1 MSRIESNNR
10 VGMPRSLE
18 TQLLAFRRHVWTSK
32 MLEAGGIALSALLG
46 AYLCVF
52 LLDRMFDVP
61 APIRALLTLL
71 AAVGCGFIPFY
82 LHRWVWL
89 RRRNDQLAR
98 LLARKLPTL
107 GDQLLG
113 VIELADNTAE
123 QQRSP
128 ALCLAAIQ
136 QGAQTAGERD
146 LSVGAPPARLKFW
159 GALAASGAAGA
170 LLLALLFP
178 AAAGNAWHRFL
189 VPWKTVP
196 RYTFTN
202 VEPQPSTLIVAHGEP
217 FSVAWQLRDETKW
230 RPAEASFQFGSQP
243 PVTSTRTDSAYTW
256 TGPPLIQP
264 GTLLVK
270 IGDWSQTVRI
280 EPKLRPELTALTA
293 EVKLPDYLKQKTPL
307 ERDVRGGT
315 LSVVEGSHASVSAT
329 ANRPLAAA
337 VIEGGKGTFSGGN
350 VSIEPFEVSS
360 LQEIHISWQDEHGLK
375 GKEPF
380 SLKITPEEDQPPNV
394 MGENLPRRKVVLDSE
409 QLAFQAIARDDFGVR
424 EVGMEWEGLF
434 DDYPGGPA
442 HGERLIAPGDPSERA
457 LDAAGTFTAKS
468 LGIPPQPISLR
479 LFATDYFPNRERVY
493 SPPYV
498 LFVLNAE
505 DHAIWI
511 TEQLSRWHRQ
521 SLEVRDRE
529 MRLYET
535 NKQLRELPIAELDLP
550 ENRRQIE
557 KQASAERA
565 NGRRLTGLAKSGM
578 DLLKQAARNPEI
590 GVGHLDRWAEMLTIL
605 EDIAANRMPSVA
617 DLLGDAAKSQ
627 IASTAVSGP
636 SSPQAGISRTAGGG
650 PSGEQKPSDKKTAAV
665 PRVTDMES
673 SQHPANDKE
682 QTAGGKKKPSS
693 PSLRLPVTT
702 LLGKGDGKKP
712 SDAPANE
719 QVDEAVRQ
727 QRDLLAEF
735 EKVANE
741 LNTVLANLEGS
752 TLVKRLKAAS
762 REQYKIAGGISDE
775 IEEGFGV
782 PQTSLTAPVKKS
794 LTNLATKED
803 ESGFKVSLIMDD
815 LQAYFER
822 RRMVRFKTVLD
833 DMREEDVLGNL
844 RRLAD
849 EIPAE
854 RGMSIAQCEYW
865 SDVMDRWA
873 EDLVDPACSG
883 ACPGSRSKGSLPP
896 SIVLEVLKILEGEVN
911 LREETRVAEQARPG
925 LEAEP
930 YKIEAERL
938 SATQQ
943 DLGERILLVNER
955 IRELPD
961 GEAEFAKEL
970 ALLSRVNEVMVEAT
984 GILSKPDTGSE
995 AIAAETEAIELLLQS
1010 KRINPNGGGGGG
1022 ANPGGGGG
1030 GDTKDN
1036 ALALLGAGL
1045 NEKEVREDRA
1055 PAQAVGDSGKSL
1067 PEEFRAGLDR
1077 YFSELENGAGG

>member
-1 MSRIESNNR
+1 MSRIKSNL
-10 VGMPRSLE
+10 GIPQSLE
-18 TQLLAFRRHVWTSK
+18 TQFLAFRRHVWTSK

-46 AYLCVF
+46 AYLCLF
-52 LLDRMFDVP
+52 LLDRLFDVP
-61 APIRALLTLL
+61 SSVRTLL
-71 AAVGCGFIPFY
+71 ALCAAVGCGFIPLF

-89 RRRNDQLAR
+89 RRRDDQLAR
-98 LLARKLPTL
+98 LLARKFPAL

-113 VIELADNTAE
+113 VIELANNPAE
-123 QQRSP
+123 QHRSP
-128 ALCLAAIQ
+128 TLCQAAID
-136 QGAQTAGERD
+136 QGALDAGKRD
-146 LSVGAPPARLKFW
+146 LSTGAPAARLRFW
-159 GALAASGAAGA
+159 GAMAASGAGVAI
-170 LLLALLFP
+170 LLALLFP

-189 VPWKTVP
+189 APWKDVP
-196 RYTFTN
+196 RFTFTD
-202 VEPQPSTLIVAHGEP
+202 VSPQPDTLIVPHGEP
-217 FSVAWQLRDETKW
+217 FTVAWRLRDETKW
-230 RPAEASFQFGSQP
+230 RPVEASFQFGSQP
-243 PVTSTRTDSAYTW
+243 PVTSSLADSSYAW

-264 GTLLVK
+264 GSLRVK
-270 IGDWSQTVRI
+270 IGDWSQTVRV
-280 EPKLRPELTALTA
+280 EPKLRPELTAINA
-293 EVKLPDYLKQKTPL
+293 HVNLPDYLKQTAPL

-315 LSVVEGSHASVSAT
+315 LSVVEGSRAALSAIV
-329 ANRPLAAA
+329 NRPLAAA
-337 VIEGGKGTFSGGN
+337 VVEGGKASFSGADIT
-350 VSIEPFEVSS
+350 IEPFDVSTA
-360 LQEIHISWQDEHGLK
+360 QEMQISWQDEHGLEE
-375 GKEPF
+375 KEPF
-380 SLKITPEEDQPPNV
+380 TLKITPEEDQLPNV

-409 QLAFQAIARDDFGVR
+409 QLTFQAIARDDFGVR
-424 EVGMEWEGLF
+424 EIGMEWEGLF

-442 HGERLIAPGDPSERA
+442 RGERLIAPGNPSERSV
-457 LDAAGTFTAKS
+457 DAAGTFTAKS
-468 LGIPPQPISLR
+468 LGITPQPISLR
-479 LFATDYFPNRERVY
+479 LYTTDYFPNRARVY
-493 SPPYV
+493 SPPYI
-498 LFVLNAE
+498 LYVLNAE

-535 NKQLRELPIAELDLP
+535 NKQLRELPLAELALP
-550 ENRRQIE
+550 ENQRQLE
-557 KQASAERA
+557 KQASAEQA
-565 NGRRLTGLAKSGM
+565 NGRRLTGLTKSGM
-578 DLLKQAARNPEI
+578 ELLTQAARNPEI

-617 DLLGDAAKSQ
+617 DLLKEAAESQ
-627 IASTAVSGP
+627 VASKAVPGP
-636 SSPQAGISRTAGGG
+636 RSPQAGIARSAGGG
-650 PSGEQKPSDKKTAAV
+650 PSSEQNQEDKKTAAV

-673 SQHPANDKE
+673 SQQPADENE

-702 LLGKGDGKKP
+702 LLGKGGGKKP
-712 SDAPANE
+712 ADSPANQ
-719 QVDEAVRQ
+719 QVDEAVRE

-775 IEEGFGV
+775 IEEGFGI
-782 PQTSLTAPVKKS
+782 PQTALAAPVRET
-794 LTNLATKED
+794 LTNLAAKED
-803 ESGFKVSLIMDD
+803 QSSFKVSLIMDD
-815 LQAYFER
+815 LQSYFER

-844 RRLAD
+844 RRLSE

-883 ACPGSRSKGSLPP
+883 ACPGCRSKGSLPP

-925 LEAEP
+925 LETEP
-930 YKIEAERL
+930 YETEANRL
-938 SATQQ
+938 SEMQGG
-943 DLGERILLVNER
+943 LGERILLVNER

-961 GEAEFAKEL
+961 GDTEFAKEL
-970 ALLSRVNEVMVEAT
+970 ALLTRVNEVMVEASD
-984 GILSKPDTGSE
+984 ILDKPDTGSD

-1010 KRINPNGGGGGG
+1010 KRINPFGGGGGG

-1030 GDTKDN
+1030 GDTKDT

-1055 PAQAVGDSGKSL
+1055 PTQAVGDSGKSL